1 MREISS
7 VRHSSPPVQ
16 RKKTAGKAET
26 AAEPKE
32 TFQSSGGSR
41 KTSARGAR
49 HTAQASAAQAAGM
62 VLGAGLGV
70 VAIIGNTRNPEL
82 KKLKALV
89 EDVRDSLTPDLRKK
103 EYQDNP
109 NPMAGHCYVASEAV
123 YHTVGGKEAGWK
135 PMSIQ
140 HEGGPHWYL
149 KNDELG
155 IIVDPTA
162 DQFKTPVPYDEGRG
176 TGFLTRQPSKRAK
189 VVLDRLLGPDDI
201 QPSA

>member
-7 VRHSSPPVQ
+7 VGGAAPAHRPL
-16 RKKTAGKAET
+16 KKKAASKAES
-26 AAEPKE
+26 AVEPKE
-32 TFQSSGGSR
+32 TFQASGASKAR
-41 KTSARGAR
+41 KSSARAVR
-49 HTAQASAAQAAGM
+49 HTGQATAAHCAGM

-70 VAIIGNTRNPEL
+70 VVIVGNSRNPEL
-82 KKLKALV
+82 TKLKALV
-89 EDVRDSLTPDLRKK
+89 EEVRDSLTPDLRKK

-123 YHTVGGKEAGWK
+123 YHTMGGKEAGWK

-140 HEGGPHWYL
+140 HEGGSHWYL

-189 VVLDRLLGPDDI
+189 VVLDRLDD
-201 QPSA
+201 

>member
-7 VRHSSPPVQ
+7 VRTPAPPAR
-16 RKKTAGKAET
+16 RKQHARAAE
-26 AAEPKE
+26 AAPEPKE
-32 TFQSSGGSR
+32 SFQASGATRSR
-41 KTSARGAR
+41 KTAAKASR
-49 HTAQASAAQAAGM
+49 HTAQAAAAHSAGM

-70 VAIIGNTRNPEL
+70 VAIVGSSRNPEL
-82 KKLKALV
+82 KKLKTLV
-89 EDVRDSLTPDLRKK
+89 EDVRDALTPDLRKK

-123 YHTVGGKEAGWK
+123 YHTVGGKAAGWK

-149 KNDELG
+149 KNDERG

-189 VVLDRLLGPDDI
+189 VVLDRLDD
-201 QPSA
+201 

>member
-7 VRHSSPPVQ
+7 VRPTAAAHRPA
-16 RKKTAGKAET
+16 KKPHAKAAEA

-32 TFQSSGGSR
+32 TFQASGGRAPKPSR
-41 KTSARGAR
+41 D
-49 HTAQASAAQAAGM
+49 TAHATAANCAGM

-70 VAIIGNTRNPEL
+70 VAIVGNSRNPEL
-82 KKLKALV
+82 KKLKTLV
-89 EDVRDSLTPDLRKK
+89 EDVRGALTPDLRKK
-103 EYQDNP
+103 EYQANP

-140 HEGGPHWYL
+140 HEGGPHWFL
-149 KNDELG
+149 KNDEQGL
-155 IIVDPTA
+155 IVDPTA

-176 TGFLTRQPSKRAK
+176 TGFLTRQPSKRAQ
-189 VVLDRLLGPDDI
+189 VVLARLDD
-201 QPSA
+201 